1 LLFVAMFAKLG
12 ACLVAVSHAD
22 SRTLFA
28 PAYTPGMTVQ
38 MAPAPAVVQPMEYA
52 SPYVQPVQYVQ
63 PAEYSQPAPVWPYA
77 LAGALLVGAA
87 GAVNQEGVAMLFG
100 SGKKAAPKKA
110 VKKAAPKRA
119 VAKKVAPKK
128 VAPKKVAPKKTAVAA
143 PDSDGLF
150 VHSGTP
156 GFSGAQG
163 SRIMDPVTRKLR
175 PDAWVYRAPG
185 RGIN

>member
-1 LLFVAMFAKLG
+1 MFAKLG

-110 VKKAAPKRA
+110 VKRAAPKRA
-119 VAKKVAPKK
+119 VAR
-128 VAPKKVAPKKTAVAA
+128 KVAPKKTAVAA

>member
-1 LLFVAMFAKLG
+1 
-12 ACLVAVSHAD
+12 
-22 SRTLFA
+22 
-28 PAYTPGMTVQ
+28 
-38 MAPAPAVVQPMEYA
+38 MAPPAAVVQPMEYA
-52 SPYVQPVQYVQ
+52 SPYVQPMEYVQ
-63 PAEYSQPAPVWPYA
+63 PVESAPPAPVWPYA

-87 GAVNQEGVAMLFG
+87 GAVRPSQEGVAMLFG

-119 VAKKVAPKK
+119 
-128 VAPKKVAPKKTAVAA
+128 AVAA

-156 GFSGAQG
+156 GFAGAQG

-175 PDAWVYRAPG
+175 PDAWVFRAPG
-185 RGIN
+185 RGIF